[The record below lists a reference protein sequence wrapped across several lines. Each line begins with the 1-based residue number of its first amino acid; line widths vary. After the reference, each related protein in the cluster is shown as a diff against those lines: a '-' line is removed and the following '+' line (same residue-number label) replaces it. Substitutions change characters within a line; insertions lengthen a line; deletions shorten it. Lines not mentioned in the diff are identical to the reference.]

1 MEMEMRASSSK
12 RASDGGIHPLTLSPR
27 SYGHLA
33 RRTLPHPS
41 PPPPPC
47 DGRRHPIQEA
57 PDGGRQCPVAVE
69 GEDVRHLVGRPVRHV
84 GEEKMVAAVAS
95 DLVTPEKTEPRPLLR
110 RAALELHRADRGPAA
125 EVDAGVDALESV
137 ERELGVGAGA
147 YRRPVKRRPEFKLPE
162 SYEILCEFVN
172 CFESSTRLLR
182 MKGSKA
188 TFPNI
193 CASIQ
198 NLARRR
204 FTYGHLAQL
213 KYIMPE
219 AMMLAFI
226 LQNLGVQ
233 EL

>member
-1 MEMEMRASSSK
+1 MSIRRMQQPPTHPPTTTHG
-12 RASDGGIHPLTLSPR
+12 DGDAGEQQQARVRRWHSPPHPLSPLLWP
-27 SYGHLA
+27 S
-33 RRTLPHPS
+33 RTPNPTAS
-41 PPPPPC
+41 FPPPPPC

-110 RAALELHRADRGPAA
+110 RAALELHRAGRGPAA

-162 SYEILCEFVN
+162 SYEILMRFCAS
-172 CFESSTRLLR
+172 SSTALR
-182 MKGSKA
+182 APPGSSA
-188 TFPNI
+188 
-193 CASIQ
+193 
-198 NLARRR
+198 
-204 FTYGHLAQL
+204 
-213 KYIMPE
+213 
-219 AMMLAFI
+219 
-226 LQNLGVQ
+226 
-233 EL
+233 